1 MAMKELG
8 TRVPEDVREQFD
20 ARAAELGKSRGEHLR
35 DLVTDYVITEG
46 TSPESEELAEVRR
59 ELRAIRNTLLTSV
72 AGLLNTIGNFPPDK
86 AEAWVR
92 EHLLE

>member
-1 MAMKELG
+1 MLPLG
-8 TRVPEDVREQFD
+8 TRVSVDVLKQFD

-35 DLVTDYVITEG
+35 DIITDYVMTEG
-46 TSPESEELAEVRR
+46 EESESEELKEVRR
-59 ELRAIRNTLLTSV
+59 ELRALRNTLITSV
-72 AGLLNTIGNFPPDK
+72 AGLLNTIGKFPPDA